1 MTCKYFLWFHGLPF
15 HCYVFWLISIFK
27 NKHLKNEIWVIPWSP
42 VDKTQH
48 FHCRDTG
55 SVPGQRTK
63 IPQAAWYGQK
73 DKIKMKLESDLWS
86 FCQGRNQEGLYHPPI
101 TTLLPWTPNWG
112 VTEHRYSSSL
122 PSHMNLQKSIY
133 FPAEDAQEK
142 WHVTR

>member
-1 MTCKYFLWFHGLPF
+1 MGYPFTVMSFGLSQFLKTL
-15 HCYVFWLISIFK
+15 
-27 NKHLKNEIWVIPWSP
+27 KHLKNEIWVIPWSP

-73 DKIKMKLESDLWS
+73 NKIKMKLESDLWS

-101 TTLLPWTPNWG
+101 TILLPWTPNWG
-112 VTEHRYSSSL
+112 VTERRYSSSL
-122 PSHMNLQKSIY
+122 LSHMNLQKSIY
-133 FPAEDAQEK
+133 FPAEDSVDAQEK